1 MWVYNHQGG
10 SLMIKSMRGDQKGV
24 VLVIALIMLLVLTL
38 FGVSSISSTFYETK
52 ISGND
57 RFGAAAF
64 YAAKGGVNRGIS
76 QLPSVTAYSGNIGSD
91 ETYRSGKMTPGTPQ
105 PLVYLGA
112 MGRPGYDV
120 NWEFRRYQVNAT
132 GQSFGATK
140 EIEVQV
146 SLGPYNAGTQYNN

>member
-1 MWVYNHQGG
+1 MKRFI
-10 SLMIKSMRGDQKGV
+10 SRDQKGV
-24 VLVIALIMLLVLTL
+24 ALIVALMMLLVLTL
-38 FGVSSISSTFYETK
+38 IGISSISSTFFEAK

-64 YAAKGGVNRGIS
+64 YASKGGVDVGINR
-76 QLPSVTAYSGNIGSD
+76 LPVVTAYSGNIGS
-91 ETYRSGKMTPGTPQ
+91 EESYRSGKMTPAAPQ

-120 NWEFRRYQVNAT
+120 NWEFRRYQINAT
-132 GQSFGATK
+132 GQSFGAMK

-146 SLGPYNAGTQYNN
+146 SMGPYSAGTQYNN

>member
-1 MWVYNHQGG
+1 M
-10 SLMIKSMRGDQKGV
+10 KRSMSGDQRGV
-24 VLVIALIMLLVLTL
+24 ALVISLVMLLVLTL
-38 FGVSSISSTFYETK
+38 IGLGSINSAYYEAK

-64 YAAKGGVNRGIS
+64 YAAKGGVDRGLS
-76 QLPSVTAYSGNIGSD
+76 QLPALTAYSGSIGSD
-91 ETYRSGKMTPGTPQ
+91 ETYRSGKMTSGTPQ
-105 PLVYLGA
+105 PQVYLGA
-112 MGRPGYDV
+112 MGRAGFDM

-132 GQSFGATK
+132 GESFGSVK

>member
-1 MWVYNHQGG
+1 MRG
-10 SLMIKSMRGDQKGV
+10 SVWGDQKGV

-38 FGVSSISSTFYETK
+38 IGISSISSSFYEAK

-64 YAAKGGVNRGIS
+64 YAAKGGVDRGIS
-76 QLPSVTAYSGNIGSD
+76 QLPTVTAYSGNIGSD
-91 ETYRSGKMTPGTPQ
+91 ETYRSGKMTPGNPQ
-105 PLVYLGA
+105 PLAYLGA
-112 MGRPGYDV
+112 MGRPGFDV

>member
-1 MWVYNHQGG
+1 MLGSEGG
-10 SLMIKSMRGDQKGV
+10 SLMKEPILGEQKGV
-24 VLVIALIMLLVLTL
+24 ALVISLIMLLVLTL
-38 FGVSSISSTFYETK
+38 IGLGSVNSAFYEAK

-64 YAAKGGVNRGIS
+64 YAAKGGVDRGIS
-76 QLPSVTAYSGNIGSD
+76 QLPTLTAYSGSIGSD
-91 ETYRSGKMTPGTPQ
+91 ETYRSGRMTPGTPQ
-105 PLVYLGA
+105 PLAYLGA
-112 MGRPGYDV
+112 MGRAGFDI

-132 GQSFGATK
+132 GESFGSVK